1 MQIINTVLL
10 TAANRWKQSST
21 LILSSDLGNFVF
33 TALMIRFVKDI
44 ESDELDIRN
53 GVNICDEICFNTNPR
68 MMMILKIPQTTV
80 KKDII
85 LLYGL
90 QYETNWWEIGIR
102 VQYHTYISI
111 IM

>member
-44 ESDELDIRN
+44 ESDELDIQPKLI
-53 GVNICDEICFNTNPR
+53 VNDSVVDVNKF
-68 MMMILKIPQTTV
+68 V
-80 KKDII
+80 
-85 LLYGL
+85 
-90 QYETNWWEIGIR
+90 
-102 VQYHTYISI
+102 
-111 IM
+111 